1 MLTPELTTKFSKR
14 QVLVAFYAALVAFLA
29 YASVYAYRKPFTV
42 ATFEGES
49 YFGISY
55 QSLLIISQGL
65 GYMLSKFRGIK
76 FISELKLLGRWK
88 TSVILIGS
96 AWLCLLLFAIVPAP
110 FGMLCLF
117 VNGFMLGFMWGIVF
131 SYVEGRRAT
140 DFIGSVL
147 AVSFIFAGGFTRS
160 VGKWLMLEWGITQQW
175 MPFMTGL
182 ELCVALKKHE
192 ATRSTPALML
202 TARGFSLASDAIGK
216 TNIVGVLSKPFSPR
230 EVLTRVQE
238 MLGRPVTQEAGE

>member
-1 MLTPELTTKFSKR
+1 MNQDETQAMKDHKPLI
-14 QVLVAFYAALVAFLA
+14 LVVDDETHILHVVSLKLSNAGYEVVTAEDGEEGLEVALA
-29 YASVYAYRKPFTV
+29 RKPDVVITD
-42 ATFEGES
+42 
-49 YFGISY
+49 Y
-55 QSLLIISQGL
+55 Q
-65 GYMLSKFRGIK
+65 
-76 FISELKLLGRWK
+76 
-88 TSVILIGS
+88 
-96 AWLCLLLFAIVPAP
+96 
-110 FGMLCLF
+110 
-117 VNGFMLGFMWGIVF
+117 
-131 SYVEGRRAT
+131 
-140 DFIGSVL
+140 
-147 AVSFIFAGGFTRS
+147 
-160 VGKWLMLEWGITQQW
+160 